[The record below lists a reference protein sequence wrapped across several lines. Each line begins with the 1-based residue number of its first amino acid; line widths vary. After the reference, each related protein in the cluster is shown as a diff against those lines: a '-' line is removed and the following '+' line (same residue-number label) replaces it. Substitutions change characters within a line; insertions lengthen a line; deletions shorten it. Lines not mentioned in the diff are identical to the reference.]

1 MSNISKDGMRVLGF
15 DFARTRDAAEKLRT
29 DIGWIRGAEDSPD
42 LAEVAKSIG
51 NLIDQMD
58 KAWRR

>member
-1 MSNISKDGMRVLGF
+1 MDNISKDGMTVLNF
-15 DFARTRDAAEKLRT
+15 DFGKVREAADKMRT
-29 DIGWIRGAEDSPD
+29 DIGWINGAKDNSD
-42 LAEVAKSIG
+42 LADLANSLA